1 MELTKKIGQRLREA
15 RHAQDLSLAQLSAR
29 TGSLSKSRIS
39 NYEQGIRR
47 MGLEEARLLA
57 EALET
62 VTPVYLLCLDDTGP
76 SSEAEMSLLEL
87 YRRANDRGKGRI
99 LEAAE
104 SQSGNRAKSR
114 RSAKEKGKGGN
125 EAKRSK

>member
-76 SSEAEMSLLEL
+76 LSEAEMSLLEL
-87 YRRANDRGKGRI
+87 YRRADDRGKGRI

-104 SQSGNRAKSR
+104 SGNRAKSR
-114 RSAKEKGKGGN
+114 RSPKGKNKGGS